1 MFWPQHDAVQCLRE
15 PPQIAHRNV
24 LDVGLTEATIGANN
38 RALIRI
44 QDADKL
50 PPMSGYRSGSGWTG
64 GASRSDASRPSIG
77 RAPHPGQGHVAAL
90 EKRCDTHRHAHAPL
104 LQPGLVPW
112 LPVGGRVR
120 FDAVVPDITNP
131 QGDLAFDSIVNR
143 CGMLARL
150 EAQLNTIACSGIWHG
165 GDPLVCQ
172 SPDFHTDPSG
182 FAAIPRR
189 HPERRRLDPCAHCM
203 DPRGRPIRAPLCI
216 PPDESG
222 LRQGGTW

>member
-1 MFWPQHDAVQCLRE
+1 MFCPQRDAAQRLRKL
-15 PPQIAHRNV
+15 PMIAHRNV
-24 LDVGLTEATIGANN
+24 LDVGLTEATIGSDNGVLS
-38 RALIRI
+38 RT

-50 PPMSGYRSGSGWTG
+50 PPKSGYRSGSGWTG

-90 EKRCDTHRHAHAPL
+90 EKRCDTHRHAHAAL
-104 LQPGLVPW
+104 LQPGLVPR
-112 LPVGGRVR
+112 LPGTGRVR
-120 FDAVVPDITNP
+120 SDAVVPDITKP
-131 QGDLAFDSIVNR
+131 QGDLAFDSIVTR

-150 EAQLNTIACSGIWHG
+150 VAQQNTIACSGIWHG
-165 GDPLVCQ
+165 GDPLVRQ

-182 FAAIPRR
+182 LAAIPRKY
-189 HPERRRLDPCAHCM
+189 PERRRLGPCAHCM